1 MADAAPEAAP
11 EADATPAPEPTPE
24 PEANQEQEL
33 ADPGKKAL
41 DAERKARREAEKRF
55 KDQAAE
61 LEQFRLAAMSDT
73 EKAVEIA
80 RQQARAEVLAEMGGE
95 LVSQAVR
102 AAVAGRGV
110 DPDALLEGLDPAR
123 FLTAEGRPDTDAIEA
138 WVERIAPKPQNGFP
152 DLGQGARN
160 VPLGGDKLEQLLR
173 NSVNPR

>member
-1 MADAAPEAAP
+1 MADTAPEAPP
-11 EADATPAPEPTPE
+11 EPDATPAPEQAPE
-24 PEANQEQEL
+24 PETPEADLQ
-33 ADPGKKAL
+33 DPGKKAL

-55 KDQAAE
+55 KEQAAE

-80 RQQARAEVLAEMGGE
+80 RQQARAEVLAEVGGE
-95 LVSQAVR
+95 LVAQAVR

-123 FLTAEGRPDTDAIEA
+123 FLNADGRPDTDAIEA
-138 WVERIAPKPQNGFP
+138 WVERIAPKPQNGGFP

-160 VPLGGDKLEQLLR
+160 VPLGGDALARLLER
-173 NSVNPR
+173 SINPR